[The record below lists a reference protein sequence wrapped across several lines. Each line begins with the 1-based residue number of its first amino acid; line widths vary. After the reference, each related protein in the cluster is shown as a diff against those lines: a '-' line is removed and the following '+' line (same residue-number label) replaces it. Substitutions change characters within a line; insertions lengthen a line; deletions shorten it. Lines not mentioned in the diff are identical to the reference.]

1 MGIFDFIFGSKFEN
15 DMEKLEQGKISNEEI
30 AGNFRDYNTKSIN
43 RDGWNPLIFASV
55 YNKRK
60 KLNLTEEEFTDLI
73 HNSDLKIATKKGWTP
88 LMNALIYNKE
98 EGLNLTQEQFTYL
111 IENSDLKVANED
123 GWSPLMFAL
132 IYNKEEG
139 LNLTQEQ
146 FTYLIENSDLS
157 VTNQEGWSPLMFA
170 FRHNKEEGLNLT
182 QEQFTYFIQNSDL
195 SVTNQEGW
203 SPLIFA
209 FRHNKEEG
217 LNLTQ
222 EQLTYLIENTDQKTI
237 QKKSVNWGS
246 DSLMYFLYFDNNI
259 FLSDENFNLLLSK
272 SNLSSKNANSEGQ
285 NWITLYLKAD
295 KKKRLPSNDYILSK
309 IFEESIKDQKLL
321 HYVTEQFFQRN
332 EERLFC
338 LKEKHFDFLIS
349 KLDFEFKKSDAL
361 LVRYI
366 NNKSEQKLELSESSL
381 TKLISNI
388 SYKNEECLNLILEG
402 KLDLTKEQWK
412 AFIDNTPLSSIDFST
427 FKKLNEL
434 KENGFNIEEDVLN
447 SFKLKLSIPTEEIV
461 DILKDKITGTNKV
474 DLSVYDSDR
483 PLFFKTLVSSIQ
495 NLVREENLLFK
506 MSFEHFN
513 QERKEKLIGL
523 VKKLNSDVGAE
534 LEIFL
539 NSDYNIDNNNENA
552 LFFEKYLNFEKI
564 KNNISRIRI
573 DTSNSINN
581 KNQNKD
587 MKFD

>member
-146 FTYLIENSDLS
+146 L
-157 VTNQEGWSPLMFA
+157 
-170 FRHNKEEGLNLT
+170 
-182 QEQFTYFIQNSDL
+182 TYFIQNSDL

-321 HYVTEQFFQRN
+321 YYVTEQFFQRN

-581 KNQNKD
+581 ININNKNQNKD